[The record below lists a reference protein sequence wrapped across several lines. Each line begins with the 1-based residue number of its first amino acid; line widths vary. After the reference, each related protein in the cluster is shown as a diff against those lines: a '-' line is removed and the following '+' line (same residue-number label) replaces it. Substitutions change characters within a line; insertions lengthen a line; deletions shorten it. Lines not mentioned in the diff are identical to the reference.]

1 VSFAAGGTA
10 PLVKRLNIAVI
21 DLVTNRPTRALYSRF
36 MNANLA
42 GLMAQAVAVWC
53 EELGHRVNYFC
64 YTGAQDILRDV
75 DDATDVVFVSA
86 FTRSAQTAY
95 ALSAHFRAK
104 GMVTVLGGPHARCYP
119 DDAVRWFDYALGFTD
134 RVLIEDVLA
143 DCARSSS
150 EGIYLA
156 APQQPRELPSARER
170 WKFITRTLRGA
181 PPILKIVPMI
191 SSLGCPYQCPFCID
205 STVKYQPLSRDQLA
219 DDLKFIEREMPDAV
233 IGWHDP
239 NFGVRF
245 DEYLTTI
252 EAASERRKLRFIAES
267 SLSLLSEAN
276 VKRMA
281 AAGFVALLPGIE
293 SWYGMG
299 FKSKTGAAQGIAKV
313 EQVADHVNM
322 LLEHVPYVQTN
333 FVLGLDDDEGPEPF
347 ELTKLFVD
355 KVPGAFPAYSQRT
368 AFGEATP
375 ENLDLQKAGRVLGFP
390 FHFLDNNQVMNVV
403 PKNYGWAEFYDRLLD
418 LTEYSFTPKAI
429 VRRWGATRKFTSR
442 AVNLLRAVSSEG
454 FGRARHFRQVRAAL
468 ENDPTVL
475 RYLNR
480 ESTELPQLYLDKM
493 RSDLGSFWDLL
504 PREAVLHDAYAFLKK
519 AETSDD
525 HAFSGARAAWRDGK
539 TEPSTNSIQIDAAT
553 ANR

>member
-1 VSFAAGGTA
+1 VNNAKWM
-10 PLVKRLNIAVI
+10 KRLNIAIV
-21 DLVTNRPTRALYSRF
+21 DLVTNKPTRALYSRF

-42 GLMAQAVAVWC
+42 GLMAQAIAVWC
-53 EELGHRVNYFC
+53 EELGHRVNYLC
-64 YTGAQDILRDV
+64 YTGAQDILAEIV
-75 DDATDVVFVSA
+75 DDTDVVFISA

-95 ALSAHFRAK
+95 ALSTHFRAK

-119 DDAVRWFDYALGFTD
+119 DDAIRWFDYALGFTD
-134 RVLIEDVLA
+134 KVLVADVLA
-143 DCARSSS
+143 DSARASG
-150 EGIYLA
+150 EGVYLA
-156 APQQPRELPSARER
+156 APAQPRELPSARER
-170 WKFITRTLRGA
+170 WKFITQTLRGA
-181 PPILKIVPMI
+181 PSMLKIVPMI
-191 SSLGCPYQCPFCID
+191 SSLGCPYTCSFCID
-205 STVKYQPLSRDQLA
+205 ATVKFQPLSRDQLA

-267 SLSLLSEAN
+267 SLSLLSEPN

-281 AAGFVALLPGIE
+281 GAGFVALLPGIE

-299 FKSKTGAAQGIAKV
+299 YKSKTGSKEGLAKV

-347 ELTKLFVD
+347 ELTKLFVN

-375 ENLDLQKAGRVLGFP
+375 ENLELQKAGRVLGFP

-403 PKNYGWAEFYDRLLD
+403 PQNYGWDEFYARLLD
-418 LTEYSFTPKAI
+418 LTEHSFTPRAI
-429 VRRWGATRKFTSR
+429 VRRWGATREFAGR
-442 AVNLLRAVSSEG
+442 AVNFLRAVSSEG
-454 FGRARHFRQVRAAL
+454 RGRIRHFRAVRHAL
-468 ENDPTVL
+468 ATDPAVR
-475 RYLNR
+475 RYM
-480 ESTELPQLYLDKM
+480 EQDSTELPQLYRDKM
-493 RSDLGSFWDLL
+493 QADLGPFWDLL
-504 PREAVLHDAYAFLKK
+504 PKDAVLHDAYAFLKK
-519 AETSDD
+519 SAEVESQ
-525 HAFSGARAAWRDGK
+525 ASASRDG
-539 TEPSTNSIQIDAAT
+539 TSEASTNTIHTDAAT
-553 ANR
+553 ANI

>member
-1 VSFAAGGTA
+1 
-10 PLVKRLNIAVI
+10 
-21 DLVTNRPTRALYSRF
+21 

-53 EELGHRVNYFC
+53 EELGHRVSYLC
-64 YTGAQDILRDV
+64 YTGAQDILREV
-75 DDATDVVFVSA
+75 GKETDVVFISG

-95 ALSAHFRAK
+95 ALSTHFRSK

-134 RVLIEDVLA
+134 KVLIADVLA
-143 DCARSSS
+143 DCSRPRS
-150 EGIYLA
+150 EGAYLA
-156 APQQPRELPSARER
+156 APAQPRELPSARQR
-170 WKFITRTLRGA
+170 WRFITQTLRGA
-181 PPILKIVPMI
+181 PSMLKVVPMI
-191 SSLGCPYQCPFCID
+191 SSLGCPYTCSSCID
-205 STVKYQPLSRDQLA
+205 STVRYQPLSRDQLA

-252 EAASERRKLRFIAES
+252 ETASERRKLRFIAES

-276 VKRMA
+276 VRRMA

-299 FKSKTGAAQGIAKV
+299 FKSKTGANQGMAKV

-333 FVLGLDDDEGPEPF
+333 FVLGLDDDAGAEPF
-347 ELTKLFVD
+347 ELTKAFVD

-375 ENLDLQKAGRVLGFP
+375 ENLELQKAGRVLGFP

-403 PKNYGWAEFYDRLLD
+403 PRNYAWPEFYDHLLG
-418 LTEYSFTPKAI
+418 LTEYSFSTRAI
-429 VRRWGATRKFTSR
+429 ARRWGGTRKLTSKI
-442 AVNLLRAVSSEG
+442 VNFLRAVSSEG
-454 FGRARHFRQVRAAL
+454 FGRIRHFREVKRAIA
-468 ENDPTVL
+468 EDASMR
-475 RYLNR
+475 RYLA
-480 ESTELPQLYLDKM
+480 Q
-493 RSDLGSFWDLL
+493 
-504 PREAVLHDAYAFLKK
+504 
-519 AETSDD
+519 
-525 HAFSGARAAWRDGK
+525 
-539 TEPSTNSIQIDAAT
+539 
-553 ANR
+553 

>member
-1 VSFAAGGTA
+1 M
-10 PLVKRLNIAVI
+10 KRLNIAII
-21 DLVTNRPTRALYSRF
+21 DLVTNKPTRALYSRF

-42 GLMAQAVAVWC
+42 GLMAQAIAVWC
-53 EELGHRVNYFC
+53 EELGHRVNYLC
-64 YTGAQDILRDV
+64 YTGAQDILAEIE
-75 DDATDVVFVSA
+75 DDTDVVFISA

-95 ALSAHFRAK
+95 ALSAHFRSK

-134 RVLIEDVLA
+134 KVLIADVLA
-143 DCARSSS
+143 DSTRARG
-150 EGIYLA
+150 EGVHLA
-156 APQQPRELPSARER
+156 APAQPRELPSARER
-170 WKFITRTLRGA
+170 WKFITKTLRGA
-181 PPILKIVPMI
+181 PSMLKIVPMI
-191 SSLGCPYQCPFCID
+191 SSLGCPYTCSFCID
-205 STVKYQPLSRDQLA
+205 ATVKFQPLSRDQLA

-267 SLSLLSEAN
+267 SLSLLSEPN

-281 AAGFVALLPGIE
+281 DAGFVALLPGIE

-299 FKSKTGAAQGIAKV
+299 YKSKTGAKEGLAKV

-375 ENLDLQKAGRVLGFP
+375 ENLELQKAGRVLGFP

-403 PKNYGWAEFYDRLLD
+403 PQNYRWDEFYDRLLD
-418 LTEYSFTPKAI
+418 LTEHSFTPRAI
-429 VRRWGATRKFTSR
+429 LRRWTSTRDFAGR
-442 AVNLLRAVSSEG
+442 AVNFLRAVSSEG
-454 FGRARHFRQVRAAL
+454 RGRIRHFRQVRHAL
-468 ENDPTVL
+468 ASEPSVR
-475 RYLNR
+475 RYM
-480 ESTELPQLYLDKM
+480 EQETTELPQLYRDKM
-493 RSDLGSFWDLL
+493 QADLGPFWDLL
-504 PREAVLHDAYAFLKK
+504 PKDAVLHDPYAFLKK
-519 AETSDD
+519 SAGAEDQ
-525 HAFSGARAAWRDGK
+525 AAAARDG
-539 TEPSTNSIQIDAAT
+539 TSEPSTKTSHSDTAT
-553 ANR
+553 ANM

>member
-1 VSFAAGGTA
+1 MKS
-10 PLVKRLNIAVI
+10 LNIAIV
-21 DLVTNRPTRALYSRF
+21 DLVTNKPTRALYSRF

-53 EELGHRVNYFC
+53 EELGHRVNYLC
-64 YTGAQDILRDV
+64 YTGAQDILHEVHDE
-75 DDATDVVFVSA
+75 TDVVFISA

-95 ALSAHFRAK
+95 ALSSHFRAK

-119 DDAVRWFDYALGFTD
+119 DDAIRWFDYALGFTD
-134 RVLIEDVLA
+134 KVLVADLLA
-143 DCARSSS
+143 ECAK
-150 EGIYLA
+150 GAKQGTYLA
-156 APQQPRELPSARER
+156 APEQPRELPSARER
-170 WKFITRTLRGA
+170 WKFITKTLRGA

-191 SSLGCPYQCPFCID
+191 SSLGCPYTCSFCID
-205 STVKYQPLSRDQLA
+205 STVRYQPLSREQLA
-219 DDLKFIEREMPDAV
+219 DDLRFVEHEMPDAV

-252 EAASERRKLRFIAES
+252 EEASERRKLRFIAES

-293 SWYGMG
+293 SWYGLG
-299 FKSKTGAAQGIAKV
+299 YKSKTGAKEGLAKV
-313 EQVADHVNM
+313 EQVAEHVNM

-347 ELTKLFVD
+347 ELTKRFVD

-375 ENLDLQKAGRVLGFP
+375 ENLELQKAGRVLGFP

-418 LTEYSFTPKAI
+418 LTEYSFRPRAI

-442 AVNLLRAVSSEG
+442 AVNFLRAVSSEG
-454 FGRARHFRQVRAAL
+454 FGRARHFRQVRGAI
-468 ENDPTVL
+468 ESDPSVL
-475 RYLNR
+475 RYLNQ
-480 ESTELPQLYLDKM
+480 ESAELPQLYLDKM
-493 RSDLGSFWDLL
+493 RADLGPFWELL
-504 PREAVLHDAYAFLKK
+504 PKDAVLHDPYAFLEKD
-519 AETSDD
+519 AGNQALSETS
-525 HAFSGARAAWRDGK
+525 AALRVGK
-539 TEPSTNSIQIDAAT
+539 TEPATNSIQIDAAT